1 MAINVLLALMIIG
14 AFLLALPLHEYA
26 HAQVATWLG
35 DPTPRGEGRQAL
47 GLSSHLDALG
57 LLLCIILA
65 FFPIAAGPV
74 GLGWGQPVK
83 VDPWKLRGGRN
94 AGPIMVA
101 VAGLL
106 FSLVVGLLAGVLG
119 NLLFQI
125 LPQNP
130 IVERIPQ
137 LVLVFATVNIALAFF
152 NLLPIYPLDGYQI
165 VYMLLPSR
173 QALQFAKSGRFG
185 PIIILVLFFLLP
197 FIAQFSGVGGFFLF
211 HIPGLILD
219 GALALIGLLTRS
231 IDYISL
237 YVL

>member
-1 MAINVLLALMIIG
+1 MLALMIIG

-26 HAQVATWLG
+26 HAQVAAWLG
-35 DPTPRGEGRQAL
+35 DPTPRAEGRKTL
-47 GLSSHLDALG
+47 GLSSHLDPLG

-65 FFPIAAGPV
+65 FFPVTAGPV

-94 AGPIMVA
+94 AGPIIVA
-101 VAGLL
+101 LAGLV

-119 NLLFQI
+119 NLVFQF

-130 IVERIPQ
+130 VVERIPQ
-137 LVLVFATVNIALAFF
+137 LILVFAVVNIALAFF

-185 PIIILVLFFLLP
+185 PIIILFLFFLLP
-197 FIAQFSGVGGFFLF
+197 FIAQFSGLGGFFLF
-211 HIPGLILD
+211 HIPGLILS
-219 GALALIGLLTRS
+219 GALSLIGLMTGS
-231 IDYISL
+231 IDYINL
-237 YVL
+237 YLFL

>member
-1 MAINVLLALMIIG
+1 MINVMLAVMIVA
-14 AFLLALPLHEYA
+14 AFLLALPLHEFA
-26 HAQVATWLG
+26 HAQVASWLG
-35 DPTPRGEGRQAL
+35 DPTPRAEGRQAL

-65 FFPIAAGPV
+65 FFPMAAGPV
-74 GLGWGQPVK
+74 GLGWGRPVK

-101 VAGLL
+101 LAGLV

-130 IVERIPQ
+130 LVERIPQ
-137 LVLVFATVNIALAFF
+137 FVLVFAVVNIALAFF

-173 QALQFAKSGRFG
+173 QALQFAKSGPFG
-185 PIIILVLFFLLP
+185 PFIILLLFFLLP
-197 FIAQFSGVGGFFLF
+197 FIAQFSGLGGFFLF
-211 HIPGLILD
+211 HIPGLILN
-219 GALALIGLLTRS
+219 GALSLIGLVTGS
-231 IDYISL
+231 TGYVSL
-237 YVL
+237 YSL